1 MALHNLQ
8 HTGMRLMIIMIATM
22 VNDVMIAMT
31 MGDDD
36 DDDDDCNGGR

>member
-1 MALHNLQ
+1 
-8 HTGMRLMIIMIATM
+8 MIIMIATM

-36 DDDDDCNGGR
+36 DDDDDDCDGGR

>member
-1 MALHNLQ
+1 
-8 HTGMRLMIIMIATM
+8 MIIMIATM

-36 DDDDDCNGGR
+36 DDDDDDDDCDGGR